1 MAEERVEKD
10 EDLVGEA
17 GEAEKGVDV
26 GVRSMSAASLCTG
39 IFAGIDSIGGVGG
52 L

>member
-17 GEAEKGVDV
+17 GAAEKGVDV
-26 GVRSMSAASLCTG
+26 GVRSMSAASFCTG
-39 IFAGIDSIGGVGG
+39 IFAGMDSVDGVGC